1 MKILL
6 IEDDKDLC
14 RNIVLALNQSGYIT
28 ESCHTGTDGL
38 FLAKSHSYDA
48 IILDRMLPE
57 MDGLTLLASL
67 RRQHNTTPVILA
79 TALNRLGDRID
90 GLDAGADDYI
100 VKPFAVEE
108 LMARLRAI
116 ARRSK
121 NLQLSPALTLS
132 GLSLDPQQ
140 HLLKYQDMA
149 LTLSKKESAALEFFM
164 RNPGQ
169 ILPRSR
175 ILSYVWGS
183 DSEVE
188 EGNLDNYIYF
198 LRRRLKSIGAPVRLT
213 TIHGTGYRL
222 DTD

>member
-1 MKILL
+1 M
-6 IEDDKDLC
+6 
-14 RNIVLALNQSGYIT
+14 
-28 ESCHTGTDGL
+28 
-38 FLAKSHSYDA
+38 
-48 IILDRMLPE
+48 
-57 MDGLTLLASL
+57 
-67 RRQHNTTPVILA
+67 ILA

-116 ARRSK
+116 GRRSK
-121 NLQLSPALTLS
+121 TMQLSPDLTIL
-132 GLSLDPQQ
+132 GLSLDPRQ
-140 HLLKYQDMA
+140 HLLKYQDKS

-183 DSEVE
+183 DWEVE

-222 DTD
+222 DTV